1 MGTPFIA
8 EMRITAFN
16 VAPKGWAFCNGQT
29 MQISQNQAMFSIV
42 GTVFGGDGR
51 TTFALPDMR
60 GRTPVHVGN
69 GVTLGQ
75 SMGEISHTLTA
86 LETPLHNHLV
96 LATNNAGTDLAP
108 TNDYFANS
116 NVQPYRTD
124 NNTTLAPASVT
135 TVGGGQAHNN
145 MQPYLVVNFII
156 ALQGIFPSRN

>member
-16 VAPKGWAFCNGQT
+16 VAPKGWAFCNGQV

-69 GVTLGQ
+69 GITLGQ
-75 SMGEISHTLTA
+75 SMGEIGHTLTSA
-86 LETPLHNHLV
+86 ETPQHNHIV
-96 LATNNAGTDLAP
+96 YATNAAGTDLAP

-116 NVQPYRTD
+116 NVAPYRTD

-135 TVGGGQAHNN
+135 TVGGGQAHSN